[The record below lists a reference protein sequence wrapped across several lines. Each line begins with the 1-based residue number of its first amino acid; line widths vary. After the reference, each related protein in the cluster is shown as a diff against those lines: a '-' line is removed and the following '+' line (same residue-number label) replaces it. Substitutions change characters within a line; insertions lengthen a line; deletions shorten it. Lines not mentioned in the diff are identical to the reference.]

1 MDSINLIVKYSFIT
15 NKLRYCG
22 PHDSY
27 LNFLKYLTNPS
38 LELKKKTIDE
48 LKRFE
53 GLYPYLQLI
62 AEKSGKE
69 EFSPEVGE
77 AYWLGNKLLDNFD
90 ESDLKKLIMNLTN
103 RGLPKSYAEK
113 LTLEIPKGMVPHHSF
128 NVIYVGVGKITGSV
142 GFNIE
147 NINNCLIRPAEVI
160 EIKDKIIIAQHRPYV
175 FENNKLVL
183 AKPINSEFD
192 YMSEFVKLNVGD
204 VISIHWNFVVDK
216 LIEEEISN
224 LINYTKINVD
234 ALNNGLE

>member
-1 MDSINLIVKYSFIT
+1 MDSLNLIIKYSFIT

-27 LNFLKYLTNPS
+27 MDFLKYLTNPNS
-38 LELKKKTIDE
+38 ELKQKIIDE

-62 AEKSGKE
+62 SGKSGKK
-69 EFSPEVGE
+69 EFSHEVGE
-77 AYWLGNKLLDNFD
+77 AYWLGNELLNKFD
-90 ESDLKKLIMNLTN
+90 EKDLIQLIMSLTT

-113 LTLEIPKGMVPHHSF
+113 LVKGIPNGMIPHHSF

-160 EIKDKIIIAQHRPYV
+160 EINDNTIIAQHRLYK

-183 AKPINSEFD
+183 DKAVKTEFD
-192 YMSEFVKLNVGD
+192 YMTEFSDVKKGD
-204 VISIHWNFVVDK
+204 IISVHWNFVVDK
-216 LIEEEISN
+216 LTEQEFSN
-224 LINYTKINVD
+224 LVNYTKINVD
-234 ALNNGLE
+234 ALNDSLE